1 MNNARISL
9 PPSAIAIFC
18 LICCAMSP
26 SAVAADEKEN
36 KANSNITFDREMI
49 NVPPRTATFLALD
62 KITARKKHITINSGQ
77 IVEFGTLYIRLRHC
91 EASPDDAT
99 IKEAKTFVEVYEK
112 PPGGDGV
119 LKRIF
124 SGWMFAS
131 TPSINAL
138 EHAVYDIWPISCK
151 ARAPS
156 N

>member
-1 MNNARISL
+1 MNSAPSRAAVIFVMTGVLSAAALAEEKQDDALALDGEVMNL
-9 PPSAIAIFC
+9 PP
-18 LICCAMSP
+18 
-26 SAVAADEKEN
+26 K
-36 KANSNITFDREMI
+36 
-49 NVPPRTATFLALD
+49 TATFLALD
-62 KITARKKHITINSGQ
+62 KITARKKTITIDSGQ
-77 IVEFGTLYIRLRHC
+77 TAEFGTLYIRLRHC
-91 EASPDDAT
+91 ESSLDDAT
-99 IKEAKTFVEVYEK
+99 VKEAKAFVEIYEK

-138 EHAVYDIWPISCK
+138 EHAVYDMWPISCK